1 MSHLKVDNLIL
12 FEGQHEVLILTKNE
26 VQFEFRGE
34 FLILAKNVS
43 KALEY
48 SRTEEVTKFCKKE
61 QVHIVK
67 NGDLS
72 VSAKNRIRK
81 LNNAGEAFIT
91 NLALNRVFGK
101 SEKPKAEPFQ
111 DWLYEEMLPSV
122 QKHGAY
128 MTPDTLD
135 NIISDPDFGIKLL
148 TTLKEE
154 KEKRVQA
161 ERAIQQANLV
171 IEQQKPKV
179 VYAEAVE
186 VSEDTVLV
194 KDLAA
199 VLTQKGVKIGEI
211 RLFKWLRE
219 NGYLCKQK
227 GDMWNMPTQR
237 SLELGVIV
245 VKHGLRTGN
254 NGEMKKTRTP
264 KITGKGQVY
273 FVNKILKEAGLLVV

>member
-1 MSHLKVDNLIL
+1 MSQSQVEKLML

-26 VQFEFRGE
+26 VGFDFHGE

-67 NGDLS
+67 NNDLS
-72 VSAKNRIRK
+72 VSVKNRIRK

-111 DWLYEEMLPSV
+111 DWLYEEMLPSI

-128 MTPDTLD
+128 MTSDTID

-154 KEKRVQA
+154 KEKRMQA
-161 ERAIQQANLV
+161 EQVAQQANLV
-171 IEQQKPKV
+171 IEQQRPKV

-186 VSEDTVLV
+186 VSEDAVLV
-194 KDLAA
+194 KDLAT
-199 VLTQKGVKIGEI
+199 VLRQKGVNIGEV
-211 RLFKWLRE
+211 RLFRWLRE

-227 GDMWNMPTQR
+227 GEMWNMPTQR
-237 SLELGVIV
+237 SLDLGIIV

-264 KITGKGQVY
+264 KITGKGQIY
-273 FVNKILKEAGLLVV
+273 FINKILAEHGLLVI